1 MENKKNKAKSSFNQR
16 KIDENLAKTGF
27 LATFAAELH
36 NSITNQ
42 I

>member
-1 MENKKNKAKSSFNQR
+1 MENTKNKSKSSFNQR
-16 KIDENLAKTGF
+16 KIDENLAEMSF
-27 LATFAAELH
+27 LANFAAELH